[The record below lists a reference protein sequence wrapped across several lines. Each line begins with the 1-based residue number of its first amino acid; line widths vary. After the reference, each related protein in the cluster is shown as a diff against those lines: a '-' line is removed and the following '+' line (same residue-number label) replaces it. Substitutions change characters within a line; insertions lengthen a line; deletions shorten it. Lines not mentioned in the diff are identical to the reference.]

1 MSKSRIII
9 VLSVFTMLLVGVVG
23 LASAQADLR
32 SDGRGDAAPATK
44 QIAAPP
50 SEFAA
55 LQLPD
60 PATTGVR
67 SRTAMLPV
75 TFDGSANWAGDLLLD
90 APSAE
95 IIWFAPEG
103 ATWHLTLQ
111 SPSGRL
117 VELSARDIQLGTES
131 NAFAG
136 RSVSLENVQTGRWQ
150 LGITAQG
157 STDAGYLLVGS
168 KESAYQLYS
177 HLTTHDLVAGNPI
190 GFATYAYAADSAY
203 DGVPQ
208 ALAGVIDSAELH
220 VTAADGRMRTFP
232 MVDDGRHN
240 DGAAADGVFGAVIVD
255 AKPGEYVAQV
265 VAFGHSAEG
274 AAFVR
279 TSEHV
284 FPVLAQTVRL
294 DGTAT
299 TRVLDASRL
308 QIDLGAQANG
318 KVVVAAEVW
327 GSDGTE
333 MIPVAWISNVVS
345 AEGSTLPLTLD
356 ARWIALAG
364 AHAPFELRHVRVQDM
379 ATHIPVARADTIAFD
394 ADALPLAANKAISA
408 VTDDMLMGAR
418 PSGPQPNA
426 SGGKLLLVHGY
437 CSGGVWPTSNFTEY
451 SVFQDYNQNRSHD
464 TFATLIRDHGAQFPS
479 FGVVAHS
486 QGGAASLHL
495 YTYYWSG
502 LDYSS
507 GSRLIQSV
515 GTPYQGT
522 ALAGNLALLGQIFGI
537 GCGTNWDLTYDGAA
551 LWLSGIPSWARS
563 RVYYSTTSFTD
574 KWWRYDYCQI
584 ASDLLL
590 SDPDDGTTEK
600 WAGQLSGAN
609 NMGHKTGWCHT
620 SSMRDPA
627 QYTDYARN
635 VNMNA
640 YANR

>member
-1 MSKSRIII
+1 MSKSRFI
-9 VLSVFTMLLVGVVG
+9 VVLCVFTMLLVGVVG
-23 LASAQADLR
+23 LASAQTGLR
-32 SDGRGDAAPATK
+32 SDAAPATK

-55 LQLPD
+55 LQLPN

-67 SRTAMLPV
+67 SRTAMIPV
-75 TFDGSANWAGDLLLD
+75 NFDGTASWTGTLLLD

-103 ATWHLTLQ
+103 ATWQLSLQ
-111 SPSGRL
+111 TPSGRF
-117 VELSARDIQLGTES
+117 VEATARDTQLGTDA
-131 NAFAG
+131 NTFAG

-150 LGITAQG
+150 ISVATQG
-157 STDAGYLLVGS
+157 NDDAGYLLVGS

-177 HLTTHDLVAGNPI
+177 HLTTHELVTGNPI
-190 GFATYAYAADSAY
+190 GFATYAYAADGAY

-208 ALAGVIDSAELH
+208 AIAGVIDSAELH
-220 VTAADGRMRTFP
+220 VTAADGRTRTFP
-232 MVDDGRHN
+232 MADDGRHN
-240 DGAAADGVFGAVIVD
+240 DGAAADGVFGAIIVD
-255 AKPGEYVAQV
+255 AKPGEYIAQV
-265 VAFGHSAEG
+265 VARGHSADG

-284 FPVLAQTVRL
+284 FPVLANTVRL
-294 DGTAT
+294 NGAATA
-299 TRVLDASRL
+299 RVLDASRL
-308 QIDLGAQANG
+308 QIDLGAEATG
-318 KVVVAAEVW
+318 EVVVSAEVW
-327 GSDGTE
+327 GSNGAD
-333 MIPVAWISNVVS
+333 MVPIAWISTIAS
-345 AEGSTLPLTLD
+345 AEGGALPLTLD

-364 AHAPFELRHVRVQDM
+364 AQAPFELRNVRVQDM
-379 ATHIPVARADTIAFD
+379 ATYIPVARADAIAFT
-394 ADALPLAANKAISA
+394 ASTLPQAANKAISA
-408 VTDDMLMGAR
+408 VSDDMLMGTR
-418 PSGPQPNA
+418 PAGPQPNA

-437 CSGGVWPTSNFTEY
+437 CSGGVWPTSNFSEY
-451 SVFQDYNQNRSHD
+451 SVFQDYDQNRSHD

-522 ALAGNLALLGQIFGI
+522 SLAGNLALLGQIFGI

-574 KWWRYDYCQI
+574 KWWRYDYCHI
-584 ASDLLL
+584 GSDLLL

-627 QYTDYARN
+627 QTTDYSRN